1 MKSQPVNS
9 SHVGQV
15 GWRRKS
21 GSVERT
27 ALIGHWKVGHCA
39 SLFTP

>member
-15 GWRRKS
+15 GRRRKS